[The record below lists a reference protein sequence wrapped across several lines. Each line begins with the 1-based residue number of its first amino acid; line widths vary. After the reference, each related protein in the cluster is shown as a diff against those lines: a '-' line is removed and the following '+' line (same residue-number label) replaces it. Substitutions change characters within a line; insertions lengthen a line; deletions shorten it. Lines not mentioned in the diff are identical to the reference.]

1 MSKRKDIEIIHNVKG
16 ISYKEARRLY
26 KDNGEDLLRAL
37 GIELA
42 LKSIADMIP
51 VVVEGLINTIN
62 SISEFIAST
71 DWRAVIEELKSN
83 NDIEDKDIEKIMNNI
98 GEVYINE

>member
-1 MSKRKDIEIIHNVKG
+1 MSKRKDIEYIHKVKG